1 MRRLLHLLALAG
13 CAGGLDLRPFVV
25 IAEPAADAVVYGAAE
40 APAPDARNLR
50 TVRIVLHYYDLPPDP
65 SALGL
70 WIRFDRGEAT
80 VMGPPLPSSALEVS
94 LRLGTHLVD
103 GSGGLRVYGAS
114 VPDHVPFPEANR
126 DFRAVRRHV
135 AGAAFV
141 DVDHRSNRCVVF
153 RSKLVHETRP
163 FYFRRDYGAYRIN
176 LTFMYGTSDWS
187 SAWRGK
193 RGNDGDDDDP
203 RMYDAPG

>member
-1 MRRLLHLLALAG
+1 MRRQLVESTVWYDVKRGHLGAYLEDGLASGLLLQVVDELQALLEPVIGKARLVQAWG
-13 CAGGLDLRPFVV
+13 YKYHGHRSDMGIRPH
-25 IAEPAADAVVYGAAE
+25 ADEGAF
-40 APAPDARNLR
+40 
-50 TVRIVLHYYDLPPDP
+50 TVNCWVTADEHN
-65 SALGL
+65 
-70 WIRFDRGEAT
+70 
-80 VMGPPLPSSALEVS
+80 
-94 LRLGTHLVD
+94 LVD

-193 RGNDGDDDDP
+193 QGDDDDDP

>member
-1 MRRLLHLLALAG
+1 MSIPRH
-13 CAGGLDLRPFVV
+13 
-25 IAEPAADAVVYGAAE
+25 
-40 APAPDARNLR
+40 
-50 TVRIVLHYYDLPPDP
+50 
-65 SALGL
+65 
-70 WIRFDRGEAT
+70 
-80 VMGPPLPSSALEVS
+80 LEVHVHR
-94 LRLGTHLVD
+94 LRI
-103 GSGGLRVYGAS
+103 YGAS

-187 SAWRGK
+187 SAWRGE
-193 RGNDGDDDDP
+193 RGHGDDDP